1 MIFDYKVASFRSL
14 NRRCAIRTDIAPL
27 GNRSSD
33 QSVSLLSLPG
43 TIGMAEIDLPFRLLD
58 DSLNELLERPPVYK
72 LKAVVY
78 SDILKNFSK
87 SPAPLKHS
95 AP

>member
-1 MIFDYKVASFRSL
+1 
-14 NRRCAIRTDIAPL
+14 
-27 GNRSSD
+27 
-33 QSVSLLSLPG
+33 
-43 TIGMAEIDLPFRLLD
+43 MAEIDLPFRLLD

-87 SPAPLKHS
+87 SPAPLRHS